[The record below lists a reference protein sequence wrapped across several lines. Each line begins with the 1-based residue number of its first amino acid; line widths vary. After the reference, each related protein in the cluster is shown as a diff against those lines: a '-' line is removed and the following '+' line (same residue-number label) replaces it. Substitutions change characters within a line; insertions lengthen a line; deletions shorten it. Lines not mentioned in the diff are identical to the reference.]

1 MYSITIHKKGI
12 HMKAS
17 VVDLRYK
24 MNEVLKA
31 LEKREKVTILY
42 RGKVKGV
49 ILPAGAGKF
58 DKVENHPFFDMAGK
72 GEKSVTEQMQELR
85 GFRFD
90 AV

>member
-1 MYSITIHKKGI
+1 
-12 HMKAS
+12 MKAT

-42 RGKVKGV
+42 RGKVKGF
-49 ILPAGAGKF
+49 ILPAGTDRL
-58 DKVENHPFFDMAGK
+58 DKVEDHPFFDMAGK
-72 GEKSVTEQMQELR
+72 EKKSVTEKMQELR
-85 GFRFD
+85 GSRFN